1 MFRFSTIRCLSNGT
15 FISPHIRARFSSK
28 SAPLL
33 GVKIL
38 AMHDSAIAHLVLK
51 TLKDFGAEIIDAS
64 PAVCGKIIDDES
76 QIQRNILV
84 NMCRKTDL
92 LIEGFP
98 AGTLQRNEL
107 QLDHFIQNN
116 STMVTARFTDNL
128 YSSVQGKLYS
138 YRSALELTGEVFLV
152 FPLSRNGCFSLI
164 VLCADALKRIRRLIC
179 ETGEAEHRENLYSC
193 RFLCSNRKSA
203 AIEEKNAAI
212 LSKRYYYWGTKD
224 STKRAMGNGS
234 SLVQTTKILSHC
246 FSKSTDTSSKHL
258 GYAVYHNKELERV
271 HVPEYLSDH
280 HKMQERI
287 AASGRNMRSLFEHK
301 CVSAPR
307 SSITGFGAFSC
318 LFMYVAVVSAIQE
331 LHPAPPTYYLA
342 AS

>member
-138 YRSALELTGEVFLV
+138 YRSALELTAHLRA
-152 FPLSRNGCFSLI
+152 LSTVALSSIFMALYDAQRSGHGTVIDIDAQYLSQHLPH
-164 VLCADALKRIRRLIC
+164 LCDRGGSFRRFYKTSDGKWLFVGADDQNSVALLFKKL
-179 ETGEAEHRENLYSC
+179 NLSIDNDA
-193 RFLCSNRKSA
+193 SNEQ
-203 AIEEKNAAI
+203 I
-212 LSKRYYYWGTKD
+212 
-224 STKRAMGNGS
+224 STALADNLQKQPQNFWEDQ
-234 SLVQTTKILSHC
+234 L
-246 FSKSTDTSSKHL
+246 
-258 GYAVYHNKELERV
+258 AVYELGWFDEWASKTALTV
-271 HVPEYLSDH
+271 STSQYTFPFVSNVFDSWWSTLKTDASNLS
-280 HKMQERI
+280 
-287 AASGRNMRSLFEHK
+287 
-301 CVSAPR
+301 
-307 SSITGFGAFSC
+307 
-318 LFMYVAVVSAIQE
+318 
-331 LHPAPPTYYLA
+331 
-342 AS
+342 